1 MDRWGLVMLKTDP
14 MAKKTCIRVEDLAG
28 LPLICSA
35 QGMKF
40 DISRWCG
47 EKADALNLSGT
58 VNLAYNGSVFVRE
71 GLGYMLMFD
80 RLVNTGSDSDL
91 CFRPLEPPLETK
103 MYVIWKKYQVFS
115 PIAGLLLEELKAQ
128 RRAAEK

>member
-1 MDRWGLVMLKTDP
+1 MKRDDP
-14 MAKKTCIRVEDLAG
+14 LAQKECIRVDDLVG

-47 EKADALNLSGT
+47 EKADTLNLSGT
-58 VNLAYNGSVFVRE
+58 VNLAYNGSVFVKE
-71 GLGYMLMFD
+71 GLGYLLMFD
-80 RLVNTGSDSDL
+80 HLVDTSPTNDL
-91 CFRPLEPPLETK
+91 CFRPLDPPLETK

-115 PIAGLLLEELKAQ
+115 PIAELLLDELKAQ
-128 RRAAEK
+128 LTH

>member
-1 MDRWGLVMLKTDP
+1 MPKEDP
-14 MAKKTCIRVEDLAG
+14 LARKDCIRIGDLAG

-35 QGMKF
+35 QSMKF
-40 DISRWCG
+40 DIPRWCG

-58 VNLAYNGSVFVRE
+58 VNLAYNGSVFVWE
-71 GLGYMLMFD
+71 GLGYMLTFD
-80 RLVNTGSDSDL
+80 RLVNTGADSDL

>member
-1 MDRWGLVMLKTDP
+1 M
-14 MAKKTCIRVEDLAG
+14 
-28 LPLICSA
+28 
-35 QGMKF
+35 
-40 DISRWCG
+40 
-47 EKADALNLSGT
+47 
-58 VNLAYNGSVFVRE
+58 
-71 GLGYMLMFD
+71 
-80 RLVNTGSDSDL
+80 NTGADSDL